1 MLQCIVRNEQ
11 EREEAVT
18 KAFVVARHR
27 RRNEFNKLL
36 VATELMKK
44 RAAA

>member
-1 MLQCIVRNEQ
+1 MLQCIVRNER
-11 EREEAVT
+11 ERDEAAA

-36 VATELMKK
+36 VAT
-44 RAAA
+44 